1 MSALLYHDRWCV
13 PPCLSPAHA
22 YSLAER
28 KIKDRGELVPS
39 ERHLPTGG
47 ASLLRHNS
55 RRACGQRTQRGLVRA
70 AASASRALPY
80 APTVPAAR
88 TCHSSAHGP
97 TRRPVQAI
105 KSNRPGHA
113 LRRAVPAA
121 PADWPRT
128 EQARPAAAATGEPTR
143 NRRPLGGHTRPP
155 YLPVMARRRPLCPA
169 GPDDWTL
176 ARHCVLVSRANCW
189 RKGNATGDG
198 RAPGPGSRFYGGG
211 MGARWNGTTFG
222 TAWLHQLHSC
232 DCVVEYQYHGSLV
245 ATLRRWVSPRRRE
258 RRGGVAVP
266 AHDFHGGTTA
276 CFKFL
281 GTFPPAGRTPLARA
295 DAAAR
300 STPWK
305 TEREDDG
312 KPLRAQR
319 PSVRSFLVVLSLAA
333 GADAMRPARSPSSE
347 PRDRKPHHRTYL
359 GQRTRT

>member
-1 MSALLYHDRWCV
+1 MGMPRHTE
-13 PPCLSPAHA
+13 A
-22 YSLAER
+22 Y
-28 KIKDRGELVPS
+28 
-39 ERHLPTGG
+39 
-47 ASLLRHNS
+47 
-55 RRACGQRTQRGLVRA
+55 
-70 AASASRALPY
+70 
-80 APTVPAAR
+80 
-88 TCHSSAHGP
+88 
-97 TRRPVQAI
+97 
-105 KSNRPGHA
+105 
-113 LRRAVPAA
+113 
-121 PADWPRT
+121 
-128 EQARPAAAATGEPTR
+128 PAAAHG
-143 NRRPLGGHTRPP
+143 RRPCPRP
-155 YLPVMARRRPLCPA
+155 RQPLLR
-169 GPDDWTL
+169 G
-176 ARHCVLVSRANCW
+176 RH
-189 RKGNATGDG
+189 G
-198 RAPGPGSRFYGGG
+198 REMER
-211 MGARWNGTTFG
+211 NDLG

-305 TEREDDG
+305 SEREDDG